1 LIGWNCWSKAQGL
14 WDDEA
19 TGKCA
24 ASLSEVRRSKIS
36 VITGTGDKGETSLFS
51 GERVPKNMA
60 RVEAGG
66 DVDELNSLIGM
77 LVAAVTEEAE
87 EVKKELR
94 RIQSDLFH
102 LGARLATTPGS
113 PQAALL
119 SDVGDGSIRALEEA
133 IGRMEKAL
141 PPLAGF
147 IMPGGHP
154 SAAWAHV
161 ARTVC
166 RRAERRA
173 VNLVFDSDRRGADER
188 LGQSIRYLNR
198 LSDYLFVL
206 ARYLNH
212 KAGAEEILWKK

>member
-1 LIGWNCWSKAQGL
+1 MIGWNSWSKAQGL

-94 RIQSDLFH
+94 QIQSDLFH

-119 SDVGDGSIRALEEA
+119 TDLGDGSIRALEEA
-133 IGRMEKAL
+133 IGRMEETL
-141 PPLAGF
+141 HPLAGF

-154 SAAWAHV
+154 SAAWAHM

-173 VNLVFDSDRRGADER
+173 VNLVFESDQRGADER

-212 KAGAEEILWKK
+212 KAGAEEILWEK